1 MTTTQPAYELVI
13 ERGPQPGQ
21 TFPLDAPSHTVGRD
35 PISDLCIS
43 DPEVSRQHGL
53 LIQMPKGGYKIQ
65 DLGSTNGTIVDGTR
79 LSGEAYPLQPG
90 QLITLGGSVAL
101 RYRAILPAE
110 AEAKAAEPAPVK
122 QAPPTPAPAPAQEV
136 QVSAPAAE
144 APMAEAAASVELQS
158 GEPAAEWRDQLPVR
172 AQPTGQAANVPPAGR
187 RATEDDFVD
196 SETPDEDDPGRRL
209 LSIALGVLL
218 VLLCFCCSFTLFMYY
233 FGGDWLL
240 RQFGI
245 VP

>member
-1 MTTTQPAYELVI
+1 MTTTESTYELVM
-13 ERGPQPGQ
+13 ERGPQPGE

-35 PISDLCIS
+35 PISDICIS

-53 LIQMPKGGYKIQ
+53 LIQIPKGGYKIQ
-65 DLGSTNGTIVDGTR
+65 DLGSTNGTVVDGVR
-79 LSGEAYPLQPG
+79 LTGEAYALQPG

-101 RYRAILPAE
+101 RYQLAQPIE
-110 AEAKAAEPAPVK
+110 AEAAEAAPPQ
-122 QAPPTPAPAPAQEV
+122 QAPSADPST
-136 QVSAPAAE
+136 SAPEAEASSSLAE
-144 APMAEAAASVELQS
+144 APRPGPMVEDKPIAR
-158 GEPAAEWRDQLPVR
+158 EPISEWRAQQPVR
-172 AQPTGQAANVPPAGR
+172 TQPAGQAAELPTARERSSP
-187 RATEDDFVD
+187 DDFMEAED
-196 SETPDEDDPGRRL
+196 PHQDDPGRRL

-218 VLLCFCCSFTLFMYY
+218 VLLCLCCSFTLFIYY